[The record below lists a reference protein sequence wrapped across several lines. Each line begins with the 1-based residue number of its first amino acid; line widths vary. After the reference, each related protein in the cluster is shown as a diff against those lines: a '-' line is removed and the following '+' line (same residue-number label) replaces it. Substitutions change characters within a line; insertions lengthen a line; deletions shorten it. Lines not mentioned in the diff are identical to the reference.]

1 MKRTVQTGSSGFSL
15 VELMIAMTI
24 MLLAL
29 GIVSSLLAQAMSQR
43 SRESRT
49 ADALATA
56 QAALGV
62 MSREIANSGFGLYES
77 EESPIALNGLVD
89 DDSDAT
95 KIRLL
100 SNLEH
105 AGGVHDAPGP
115 TTLALNEPGEDVS
128 YFFDDTTKSI
138 VRYDANALGEGVGQ
152 TSVVVNKISNVQ
164 FQYFDYEGPDSDP
177 VGPLDAPTNNTG
189 RVRVVVTVEL
199 DKVVGQPDGQSV
211 TFASEVTLR
220 NNKYMLQ
227 QY

>member
-1 MKRTVQTGSSGFSL
+1 
-15 VELMIAMTI
+15 MIAMTV

-29 GIVSSLLAQAMSQR
+29 GIVSSLLAQAMSVR

-56 QAALGV
+56 QGALGV
-62 MSREIANSGFGLYES
+62 MSREIANSGFGMYES
-77 EESPIALNGLVD
+77 EESPIALNGIVE
-89 DDSDAT
+89 DDSDAS
-95 KIRLL
+95 KIRIQ

-115 TTLALNEPGEDVS
+115 TTLQLNRPGEDVT
-128 YFFDDTTKSI
+128 YFFDPDTQSI

-152 TSVVVNKISNVQ
+152 TSVVVNKISNVV
-164 FQYFDYEGPDSDP
+164 FEYWDYSGPNSDP
-177 VGPLDAPTNNTG
+177 VPVTTPTVNTG
-189 RVRVVVTVEL
+189 RIRITVTVEL
-199 DKVVGQPDGQSV
+199 DRVIGQPENQSV

-220 NNKYMLQ
+220 NNRYMLQ